1 MNHLLKASA
10 RSFCLILFC
19 MMLAEIADAQTPST
33 YAPGRQVLLSNGWSL
48 SPAGRSIAL
57 GDLPLNMALT
67 GNKRLL
73 AVTNNGQSTQFLQ
86 LIDTR
91 TEKQLDS
98 ISIGKS
104 WYGLKFN
111 DKGTKLYASGGND
124 NIIISYDV
132 KNGSFLNPDTI
143 RLGDAWPKEKISPAG
158 IDIDS
163 KRNRLYTVTKEDNSL
178 YIVDLNNKKT
188 IKKVKLSNEAY
199 ACVLSPDKSQ
209 LYISIWGGDKLAI
222 YDVVQERIV
231 SEITTQNHPNEILT
245 SKKGDYIFVANA
257 NDNSVSVIN
266 IAQRKVI
273 ETIST
278 TLFPTNLTGSTTNG
292 LALSADE
299 KTLYIANADNNCLA
313 VFNVSAPGKSVSLGF
328 IPTGWYP
335 TNVKTVGKKILV
347 SNGKGFSSLP
357 NPEGPQPVRKTD
369 NSGSHLGV
377 INSRLQYIGGLFK
390 GTLSFIDQPNSVQL
404 NDYSKQVYSNTPF
417 NKAKENEAH
426 KAVGNPIPAKAGEL
440 SPIKY
445 VFYVVK
451 ENRTYDQVLGDMPQG
466 NGDSSLTIFPEK
478 VTPNHHAL
486 ARQFVLLDNFYVDAE
501 VSADGHNWSM
511 AAYANDYVEK
521 TWPISYGSRGGTY
534 DYEGSRKI
542 AYPRDGFIWDYC
554 QRAGISYRSY
564 GEFVAAGKASIKSLE
579 GNICA
584 KFPSYNLDITDVDRI
599 KIFKH
604 DFDSLLAA
612 GKVPQFNSIRI
623 GNDHTYG
630 QRLGKLSP
638 ISMMADNDLALG
650 QLVEHISNSP
660 IWKETAIFVLE
671 DDAQNG
677 PDHVDAHRSPAFV
690 ISPYTKMGSVNHNM
704 YSTSGMLRTME
715 LILGLPPMSQYDA
728 AAVPLFDCFTA
739 KPALASYK
747 ARPAQVSL
755 TVKNTENNTSSLRSG
770 TWDFSRED
778 RAPDLDLNEVVWK
791 SVKGENSIMPA
802 PRRSAF
808 VKLEMKTEKDD
819 DDE

>member
-1 MNHLLKASA
+1 MNYLQKASLTLCCQA
-10 RSFCLILFC
+10 FLCVLNVGIVS
-19 MMLAEIADAQTPST
+19 AQTPTT
-33 YAPGRQVLLSNGWSL
+33 YAPNKQVLLSNGWSL

-57 GDLPLNMALT
+57 GDLPLNMALSPN
-67 GNKRLL
+67 NKLL

-86 LIDTR
+86 LIDTK
-91 TEKQLDS
+91 TEMQLDS
-98 ISIGKS
+98 ISIDKS

-111 DKGTKLYASGGND
+111 NDGSKLYASGGND
-124 NIIISYDV
+124 NIIISFDV
-132 KNGSFLNPDTI
+132 KNGRLVKPDTI
-143 RLGDAWPKEKISPAG
+143 KLGDAWPKEKISPAG
-158 IDIDS
+158 LDIDD
-163 KRNRLYTVTKEDNSL
+163 KRKRLYTVTKEDSTL
-178 YIVDLNNKKT
+178 YVVDLNTKKT
-188 IKKVKLSNEAY
+188 IKKLKLSHEAY
-199 ACVLSPDKSQ
+199 ACVLSPDKSE
-209 LYISIWGGDKLAI
+209 LYISIWGGDKLVI
-222 YDVVQERIV
+222 YDVVQEKII

-245 SKKGDYIFVANA
+245 TKKGRYIFVANA

-266 IAQRKVI
+266 TAERKVI
-273 ETIST
+273 ETISA

-299 KTLYIANADNNCLA
+299 KILYIANADNNCLA
-313 VFNVSAPGKSVSLGF
+313 VFNVSEPGKSVSMGF

-357 NPEGPQPVRKTD
+357 NPGGPQPVRKTD

-390 GTLSFIDQPNSVQL
+390 GTLSFIDQPNAIQL
-404 NDYSKQVYSNTPF
+404 NNYSKQVYANTPF
-417 NKAKENEAH
+417 NKAKESEAH
-426 KAVGNPIPAKAGEL
+426 KAIGNPVPAKVGDV

-445 VFYVVK
+445 VFYVIK

-478 VTPNHHAL
+478 ITPNHHAL

-521 TWPISYGSRGGTY
+521 TWPISYGGRGGTY

-564 GEFVAAGKASIKSLE
+564 GEFTTPGKATIKSLE
-579 GNICA
+579 GNICVN
-584 KFPSYNLDITDVDRI
+584 FPPYDLDITDVDRI
-599 KIFKH
+599 KAFKV
-604 DFDSLLAA
+604 DFDSLLSA
-612 GKVPQFNSIRI
+612 GKVPQFNTIRI

-630 QRLGKLSP
+630 QRLGKLTP
-638 ISMMADNDLALG
+638 ISMVADNDLALG
-650 QLVEHISNSP
+650 QLVEHISNSA
-660 IWKETAIFVLE
+660 IWKESAIFVLE

-690 ISPYTKMGSVNHNM
+690 ISPYIKMGSVNHSM
-704 YSTSGMLRTME
+704 YSTSGILRTME

-728 AAVPLFDCFTA
+728 AAAPLFDCFTT
-739 KPALASYK
+739 KPNLASFK
-747 ARPAQVSL
+747 ARAPGVSL
-755 TVKNTENNTSSLRSG
+755 TVKNTANNTSSLRSG
-770 TWDFSRED
+770 SWDFSRED

-791 SVKGENSIMPA
+791 SVRGESSIMPA

-808 VKLEMKTEKDD
+808 VKLEMKSEKDD
-819 DDE
+819 D